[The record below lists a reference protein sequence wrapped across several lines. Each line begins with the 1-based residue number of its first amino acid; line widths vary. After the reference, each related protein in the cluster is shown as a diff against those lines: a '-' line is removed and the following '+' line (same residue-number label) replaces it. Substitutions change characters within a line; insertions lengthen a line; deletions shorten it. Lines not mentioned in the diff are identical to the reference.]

1 VFLVKNYNEKEG
13 KVQIVKREE
22 ALSPALS
29 KEEILARGKQVKE
42 SWEAY
47 SQLVKELAERGDF
60 IEFRSKKTKEQKTL
74 PTKNWFLKLALV
86 FDLSILEP
94 TVVSNAGDRDDT
106 KPYKVRVTV
115 ERAGRRVSATGACA
129 PAEFIARGETTRAK
143 SFALQTA
150 ETRAMN
156 RAIARF
162 LGLPTIS
169 AEELAAEIAVSS
181 TVPEAIETTFIPEEP
196 SIHSS
201 PQPQSQPQPQ
211 PQPQSQLNSAPND
224 KEKEKALIYAEKY
237 QLMEQ
242 INSLI
247 GDEEATELA
256 QKRFKVRRLIDLGV
270 PQLRELLS
278 SISAKKEDDGEEI
291 ILPTPQQGLL

>member
-1 VFLVKNYNEKEG
+1 VKNYNEKEG

-169 AEELAAEIAVSS
+169 AEELAAEVAVSS
-181 TVPEAIETTFIPEEP
+181 TVPEAIETTFISEEP
-196 SIHSS
+196 NPVQPTPQPR
-201 PQPQSQPQPQ
+201 PQPQSRWNNTEP
-211 PQPQSQLNSAPND
+211 SEKD
-224 KEKEKALIYAEKY
+224 KEKASLHAEKY
-237 QLMEQ
+237 RLMEQ
-242 INSLI
+242 INQLV
-247 GDEEATELA
+247 GDEKATELA
-256 QKRFKVRRLIDLGV
+256 QAMFKVRRLVDLGI
-270 PQLRELLS
+270 PQLREILS
-278 SISAKKEDDGEEI
+278 SISSAEQEEEI
-291 ILPTPQQGLL
+291 DLPKPREERLL

>member
-1 VFLVKNYNEKEG
+1 MSKEILAKNNS
-13 KVQIVKREE
+13 VVKREE
-22 ALSPALS
+22 ALSLALS
-29 KEEILARGKQVKE
+29 KEEILARGKQVRE

-47 SQLVKELAERGDF
+47 SQLVKELAEKGDF
-60 IEFRSKKTKEQKTL
+60 IEFRSKKTQEQKTL

-94 TVVSNAGDRDDT
+94 TVISNAGDRDDT

-169 AEELAAEIAVSS
+169 AEELAAEVAVSS
-181 TVPEAIETTFIPEEP
+181 TVPEAIETTFISEEP
-196 SIHSS
+196 KPVQPTPQPK
-201 PQPQSQPQPQ
+201 PQPQQKA
-211 PQPQSQLNSAPND
+211 NSTHRPMTPEE
-224 KEKEKALIYAEKY
+224 KEEYWKRHYELIDAIIQAFGDEEKALAYARKF
-237 QLMEQ
+237 
-242 INSLI
+242 
-247 GDEEATELA
+247 GP
-256 QKRFKVRRLIDLGV
+256 FRRLWDIHNSYLEKI
-270 PQLRELLS
+270 LEEIS
-278 SISAKKEDDGEEI
+278 SSSSTEQEEVYPPAGEER
-291 ILPTPQQGLL
+291 LL

>member
-1 VFLVKNYNEKEG
+1 VKNYNEKEG
-13 KVQIVKREE
+13 KVQLIKRESF
-22 ALSPALS
+22 LSPALS
-29 KEEILARGKQVKE
+29 KEEILARGQQVKE

-94 TVVSNAGDRDDT
+94 TVISNAGDRDDA
-106 KPYKVRVTV
+106 KPYKVKVTV

-169 AEELAAEIAVSS
+169 AEELAAEVAVSS
-181 TVPEAIETTFIPEEP
+181 TVPEAIETTFISEEP
-196 SIHSS
+196 NAVQPTPQPR
-201 PQPQSQPQPQ
+201 PQPQSQQKT
-211 PQPQSQLNSAPND
+211 NSTYHPMTPE
-224 KEKEKALIYAEKY
+224 EKEEYWKKHSELVEAI
-237 QLMEQ
+237 
-242 INSLI
+242 IRTF
-247 GDEEATELA
+247 GDEEKAIA
-256 QKRFKVRRLIDLGV
+256 YARRKVPHIRRLWDLHNSH
-270 PQLRELLS
+270 LETIL
-278 SISAKKEDDGEEI
+278 EEI
-291 ILPTPQQGLL
+291 SSLSAEQEEEIEPPTEPRRGLL

>member
-1 VFLVKNYNEKEG
+1 MKNYNE

-169 AEELAAEIAVSS
+169 AEELAAEVAVSS
-181 TVPEAIETTFIPEEP
+181 TVPEAIETTFISEEP
-196 SIHSS
+196 NPVQPTPQPR
-201 PQPQSQPQPQ
+201 PQPQSRWNNTEP
-211 PQPQSQLNSAPND
+211 S
-224 KEKEKALIYAEKY
+224 EKAQLYAEKY
-237 QLMEQ
+237 RLMEQ
-242 INSLI
+242 INQLV
-247 GDEEATELA
+247 GDEKATELA
-256 QKRFKVRRLIDLGV
+256 QAMFKVHRLVDLGI

-278 SISAKKEDDGEEI
+278 SISSAEQEEVYPPAGEER
-291 ILPTPQQGLL
+291 LL

>member
-1 VFLVKNYNEKEG
+1 VKNYNEKEG
-13 KVQIVKREE
+13 KVQLIKRESF
-22 ALSPALS
+22 LSPALS
-29 KEEILARGKQVKE
+29 KEEILARGQQVKE

-94 TVVSNAGDRDDT
+94 TVISNAGDRDDT
-106 KPYKVRVTV
+106 KPYKVRITV

-169 AEELAAEIAVSS
+169 AEELAAEVAVSS
-181 TVPEAIETTFIPEEP
+181 TVPETIETTFISEEP
-196 SIHSS
+196 KPAQPTPQPK
-201 PQPQSQPQPQ
+201 PQPQQKT
-211 PQPQSQLNSAPND
+211 NSTHRPMTPE
-224 KEKEKALIYAEKY
+224 EKEEYWRKHSELVEAIILAFGDEEKAIAYAEKKY
-237 QLMEQ
+237 GH
-242 INSLI
+242 I
-247 GDEEATELA
+247 
-256 QKRFKVRRLIDLGV
+256 RRLWDLHNSH
-270 PQLRELLS
+270 LETIL
-278 SISAKKEDDGEEI
+278 EEI
-291 ILPTPQQGLL
+291 SSLSAEQEEEIEPPTEPRRGLL

>member
-1 VFLVKNYNEKEG
+1 MKNYNEKEG
-13 KVQIVKREE
+13 KVQLIKRESF
-22 ALSPALS
+22 LSPALS
-29 KEEILARGKQVKE
+29 KEEILARGQQVKE

-94 TVVSNAGDRDDT
+94 TVISNAGDRDDT
-106 KPYKVRVTV
+106 KPYKVRITV

-169 AEELAAEIAVSS
+169 AEELAAEVAVSS
-181 TVPEAIETTFIPEEP
+181 TVPETIETTFISEEP
-196 SIHSS
+196 KPVQPTPQPK
-201 PQPQSQPQPQ
+201 PQPQSRWNNTEP
-211 PQPQSQLNSAPND
+211 S
-224 KEKEKALIYAEKY
+224 EKASLHAEKY
-237 QLMEQ
+237 RLMEQ
-242 INSLI
+242 INQLV
-247 GDEEATELA
+247 GDEKATELA
-256 QKRFKVRRLIDLGV
+256 QAMFKVRRLVDLGI
-270 PQLRELLS
+270 PQLREILS
-278 SISAKKEDDGEEI
+278 SISSAEQEEEI
-291 ILPTPQQGLL
+291 EPPTEPRRGLL